1 MPRFSADPEM
11 IRRDHCN
18 NSLALGAVKRAACCP
33 ASLLE
38 DILAKSP
45 LPVVGEYCELLEI
58 SIIRKGFPIWIAHAA
73 YEGNDD
79 RHGFQTPL
87 SLIEPGQSLR
97 NRVDLVVVTPMWER
111 KELGN

>member
-1 MPRFSADPEM
+1 VGHNGMPPAMRWWFAYSQGKSWPLC
-11 IRRDHCN
+11 IPFGRGRCN
-18 NSLALGAVKRAACCP
+18 GPLSCEGFDFP
-33 ASLLE
+33 
-38 DILAKSP
+38 IL
-45 LPVVGEYCELLEI
+45 LLEI

-73 YEGNDD
+73 YEGSDD

-111 KELGN
+111 KEFGN